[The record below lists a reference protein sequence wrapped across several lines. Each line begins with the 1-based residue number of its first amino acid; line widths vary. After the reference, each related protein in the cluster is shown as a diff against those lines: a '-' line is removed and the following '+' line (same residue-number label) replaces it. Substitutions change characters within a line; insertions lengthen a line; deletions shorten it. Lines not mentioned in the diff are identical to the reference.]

1 MQIPAVM
8 HFYSGNY
15 FGTQNTSVPRSIKF
29 NMKEQFLEKDDEYID
44 TFDVAVETH
53 WRVNTLSNKAHTHT
67 LNLTKQIVS
76 LTRM

>member
-1 MQIPAVM
+1 
-8 HFYSGNY
+8 
-15 FGTQNTSVPRSIKF
+15 
-29 NMKEQFLEKDDEYID
+29 MKEQFLEKDDEYID